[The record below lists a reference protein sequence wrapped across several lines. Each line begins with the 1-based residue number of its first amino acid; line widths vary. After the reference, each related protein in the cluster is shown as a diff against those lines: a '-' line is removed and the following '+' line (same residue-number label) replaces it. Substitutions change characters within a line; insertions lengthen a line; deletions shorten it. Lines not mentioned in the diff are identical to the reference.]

1 MAETP
6 LLTLA
11 HVTHEAVEQIGGIG
25 TVLEGLISSPV
36 YQQQVKRSILI
47 GPTQAHIHADPEKR
61 LGEAGKVLYS
71 SIDNI
76 DRLGLAGKFRP
87 IEWAFNTRIVYGT
100 RTFDPPGQKRSGETE
115 ILLFDVFN
123 TNHDRLA
130 VLKLRLWERFGL
142 DSSRYD
148 KLWDY
153 EEWVR
158 MAEPTYYALL
168 ALLKDEDFP
177 CVMFSHEFMGMP
189 SVLHAIL
196 EGSDKFR
203 TVFHGHECATAR
215 RLVEDHPGHDTMFYN
230 VLAKARQQ
238 GLYVDEVFGDQSDF
252 FRHALVSRSH
262 LCDGVIAVG
271 DFTGQELQFLDPHFK
286 DQPVDIVYNGIPAA
300 PVTMEEKKAA
310 RKMLLDYSRALFDFE
325 PDLLMT
331 HVTRPVISKGMWRD
345 IKICHYLDGLLAA
358 KKQKGVLYILTSGGG
373 TRRPQDVLNMEKN
386 YGWPRYHR
394 EGYPDLVGPEVDLH
408 HMIEPFNAEHE
419 NVQIVLVNQFGW
431 SRQRIGNR
439 LPREMDVAQLRL
451 ATDVEFGM
459 ATYEPFGISPLEP
472 LNAGAICMISNVCG
486 CEGFVEHVSGGKKMP
501 NVIAADF
508 TQLERDMSI
517 PELLAMTRDQRNA
530 IEERVAR
537 ELTDDLWSR
546 LPTTDRQREKLLESG
561 QQLVRKMG
569 WDQVI
574 EESLVPMLQRICK
587 PLNGSA

>member
-1 MAETP
+1 MSRTP
-6 LLTLA
+6 KLTLA

-36 YQQQVKRSILI
+36 YQNQVKRSILV

-115 ILLFDVFN
+115 ILLFDVFS

-158 MAEPTYYALL
+158 MAEPTYYGLL

-196 EGSDKFR
+196 EGNDRFR

-215 RLVEDHPGHDTMFYN
+215 RLVEDHDGHDTMFYN
-230 VLAKARQQ
+230 VLRQARRQ
-238 GLYVDEVFGDQSDF
+238 GRYVNEVFGDQSHF

-271 DFTGQELQFLDPHFK
+271 DYTGQELQFLDPHFR

-300 PVTMEEKKAA
+300 PVTLTEKNAA
-310 RKMLLDYSRALFDFE
+310 RRMLIDYSKALLGWS

-331 HVTRPVISKGMWRD
+331 HVTRPVISKGLWRD
-345 IKICHYLDGLLAA
+345 IKVCHYLDGLLGQ

-373 TRRPQDVLNMEKN
+373 TRRHQDVMSMEKN
-386 YGWPRYHR
+386 YGWPRFHR
-394 EGYPDLVGPEVDLH
+394 DGYPDLVGPEVDLH
-408 HMIEPFNAEHE
+408 RMIEPFNASHQ
-419 NVQIVLVNQFGW
+419 NIQIVLVNQFGW
-431 SRQRIGNR
+431 SRQRIGGR
-439 LPREMDVAQLRL
+439 LPKDMNIAHLRL

-472 LNAGAICMISNVCG
+472 LNAGAVCMISNVCG
-486 CEGFVEHVSGGKKMP
+486 CEKFVEHVTAGKGAP
-501 NVIAADF
+501 NVICADY
-508 TQLERDMSI
+508 TRLDHERDI
-517 PELLAMTRDQRNA
+517 PELLAMTRQERDA
-530 IEERVAR
+530 IEETTSAQLAD
-537 ELTDDLWSR
+537 ELWSR
-546 LPTTDRQREKLLESG
+546 LPHTDRQREKLIESG
-561 QQLVRKMG
+561 QKLVRKMG

-574 EESLVPMLQRICK
+574 EESLVPMLERICK
-587 PLNGSA
+587 TNNGK